1 MQEHSRVGKR
11 IAFAL
16 GAGGQQQRISIARAI
31 LKNSSV
37 LVLDEATSSV
47 DAETE
52 GLIHEA
58 LDRLTRERTT
68 LVIAHRM
75 ATVRRADR
83 IVVLRDNTVT
93 AAGTHD
99 ELLDRGG
106 WYADMI
112 QRQELDTRWRLKTGV
127 LRDSDPSSRTQ
138 TAAGSG
144 I

>member
-1 MQEHSRVGKR
+1 M
-11 IAFAL
+11 
-16 GAGGQQQRISIARAI
+16 
-31 LKNSSV
+31 
-37 LVLDEATSSV
+37 

-58 LDRLTRERTT
+58 LDRLTKERTT

-83 IVVLRDNTVT
+83 IVVLRDNTVA

-112 QRQELDTRWRLKTGV
+112 QRQELNTRWRLTSGA
-127 LRDSDPSSRTQ
+127 DGEPNPSSRSET
-138 TAAGSG
+138 TAGSG